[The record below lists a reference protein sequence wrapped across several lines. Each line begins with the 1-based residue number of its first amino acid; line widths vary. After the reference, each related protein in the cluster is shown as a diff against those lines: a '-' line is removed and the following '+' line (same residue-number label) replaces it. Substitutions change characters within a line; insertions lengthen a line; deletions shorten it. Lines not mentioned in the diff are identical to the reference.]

1 MITEDVMRLNKAI
14 FTLFATF
21 CLFSTLFL
29 VKCEISV
36 KASGNVVHVPTQY
49 LTIQEAINHASSGGS
64 IFVHSG
70 TYYEHVVVNKSIFL
84 IGECIESTLID
95 GENKPGKVISITASN
110 VSIQGFTIKGSRARP
125 YDCGIFVDHSNGID
139 ISHNTITGNNDGVS
153 FYSSS
158 ANVVSDNTIT
168 SNYYGISFYYSSAN
182 IVSSNTITGNNDGVS
197 FYSSSANVVS
207 DNTITSNYYGISLDY
222 SSANIV
228 SSNTITEN
236 YYGIHFTLYSSN
248 NTICHNNFN
257 NTCHVWSDS
266 TNVWNDSNEGN
277 YWSNYTGQDTNGD
290 GIGDT
295 PYVINMGNQD
305 NYPLMGMF
313 SNFIVTLEGKLYHI
327 ATVCNSTISDF
338 RFEIGSETGNKMIR
352 FNVTGQDGTVGFCR
366 IMVPTEL
373 MNYPYI
379 VLVGVEEIIPTL
391 LDVSNETFAYL
402 YFTYVHSS
410 HSIAII
416 ASKTL
421 YLYNELLDKH
431 VKLQMGLYNL
441 NTTYYDLLKNYS
453 ILLGNYSQ
461 LQESYR
467 QLNDSYQEHLLDYS
481 ETIHNIR
488 NLVQIF
494 AATTAIFLITI
505 IYLSKR
511 AHASKTIMR

>member
-139 ISHNTITGNNDGVS
+139 ISH
-153 FYSSS
+153 
-158 ANVVSDNTIT
+158 
-168 SNYYGISFYYSSAN
+168 
-182 IVSSNTITGNNDGVS
+182 NTITGNNDGVS